1 MDEDQR
7 SLHLS
12 VLEALLKVMKTRKLF
27 PKDVNNLLLLTR
39 KLANKS
45 PEFEDLKNFNLLP
58 YGDAIV
64 EVGGYFYV
72 VDQIGKY
79 ENCRYIKSEAKKR
92 DTLKNWPLIKNP

>member
-1 MDEDQR
+1 
-7 SLHLS
+7 
-12 VLEALLKVMKTRKLF
+12 MKTKKLF
-27 PKDVNNLLLLTR
+27 PGDVNNLLLLTR

-79 ENCRYIKSEAKKR
+79 KNYLHKYIHTRKIELWFSLG
-92 DTLKNWPLIKNP
+92 TGN

>member
-1 MDEDQR
+1 
-7 SLHLS
+7 
-12 VLEALLKVMKTRKLF
+12 MKTRKLF

-72 VDQIGKY
+72 VDQMGKY
-79 ENCRYIKSEAKKR
+79 ENCRYIKYEAKK
-92 DTLKNWPLIKNP
+92 TGHTQKLAINKKSITFVQFLWNLVKMITSECE

>member
-1 MDEDQR
+1 
-7 SLHLS
+7 
-12 VLEALLKVMKTRKLF
+12 MKTRKLF
-27 PKDVNNLLLLTR
+27 PDDVNNLLLLTR

-72 VDQIGKY
+72 VDQMGKY
-79 ENCRYIKSEAKKR
+79 QGLRKQGCQGRH
-92 DTLKNWPLIKNP
+92 TFHGTPTF